1 MDIADHYLLSEGES
15 MGWFLRNR
23 KSDSPILV
31 ILISILAFAFTCPSA
46 SAYGQ
51 STGDKWEFTIAPY
64 LFFSGIDGDITVRGR
79 ESSVDASFS
88 DIFDAL
94 DFGAQ
99 LHLEARKDRL
109 GLLGDLTYLKLSG
122 DEDLTRSRAALS
134 ADLEIKQWIVEFGG
148 FYRLGEWSAGR
159 EARRKLILDVLL
171 GGRYWSLDTELD
183 LRLAVLNQTRSAQFD
198 ADEDW
203 IDPFL
208 GARFTADIT
217 ENLLFNLRGDI
228 GGFDISGCSDFSY
241 NIIALIGWQFREST
255 TLWLG
260 YRVLYVDYDTG
271 SGGDRFE
278 FDVTMSGPVLGVAFQ
293 F

>member
-1 MDIADHYLLSEGES
+1 
-15 MGWFLRNR
+15 MGRVLGNR
-23 KSDSPILV
+23 KSEYPLLAIVVMILTF
-31 ILISILAFAFTCPSA
+31 SFAFPSA

-51 STGDKWEFTIAPY
+51 SAEDKWEFTIAPY
-64 LFFSGIDGDITVRGR
+64 LFFSGIDGDVTVRGR
-79 ESSVDASFS
+79 ESSVDAGFS

-94 DFGAQ
+94 DFGVQ
-99 LHLEARKDRL
+99 LHLEARKDKL
-109 GLLGDLTYLKLSG
+109 GILGDLTYLKLSG
-122 DEDLTRSRAALS
+122 DDDLTRSRAALG
-134 ADLEIKQWIVEFGG
+134 ADLEIEQWIVEFGG

-159 EARRKLILDVLL
+159 ETPRKLMLDVLL

-198 ADEDW
+198 GDENW

-271 SGGDRFE
+271 SGNDQFE